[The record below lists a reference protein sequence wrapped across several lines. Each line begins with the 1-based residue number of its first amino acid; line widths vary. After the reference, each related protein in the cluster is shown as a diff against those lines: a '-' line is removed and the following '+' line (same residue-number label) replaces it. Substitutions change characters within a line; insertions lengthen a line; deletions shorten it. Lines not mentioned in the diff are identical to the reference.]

1 MPPGRM
7 AGHGENAGCDPNE
20 ARLSLAKFVQPV
32 HLLSAMLGVS
42 SALVAVPIQGPA
54 NVVAAPGGPHA
65 PPAPC
70 SAAGPRGPHEQAGT
84 APPPGGRGAAP
95 RTPLVPPAP
104 KSSPHPRANT
114 RTPGSKPEPS
124 HARGASI
131 GGAATPPARTHPG
144 TPRTPALPADAAH
157 VDTTPHTGTKSAAPR
172 VPAAISGGDTP
183 PTPRTRRRQRSRGRA
198 RHRLGR
204 GVAVALPQAEA
215 LLVELERLGAR
226 AGRLLHAGLRRK
238 DGCWGRVSRLLEV
251 KAGASGR
258 ACVRGSSLVERR
270 HGSWV
275 RRGAAA
281 GLRGCHLQP
290 GEALIA

>member
-1 MPPGRM
+1 MCDERM
-7 AGHGENAGCDPNE
+7 SRCPSRVASIGACV
-20 ARLSLAKFVQPV
+20 ARAP
-32 HLLSAMLGVS
+32 LSADR
-42 SALVAVPIQGPA
+42 
-54 NVVAAPGGPHA
+54 N
-65 PPAPC
+65 
-70 SAAGPRGPHEQAGT
+70 
-84 APPPGGRGAAP
+84 
-95 RTPLVPPAP
+95 P
-104 KSSPHPRANT
+104 KSSPHPRTNT
-114 RTPGSKPEPS
+114 RTPRSNLESSHTIGHSIVVAANPPE
-124 HARGASI
+124 
-131 GGAATPPARTHPG
+131 RTHPG

-157 VDTTPHTGTKSAAPR
+157 VDTTPHTGTKSAATS
-172 VPAAISGGDTP
+172 VAAAISEGDMP

-204 GVAVALPQAEA
+204 GVAVALSQAEA

-281 GLRGCHLQP
+281 GVRGCRLQP